1 MKSSDEFVD
10 MTESTGNLTGLS
22 KANVLRKSAASK
34 NEVWRYKSWDGFGKS
49 ALITLGRGLKYAVV
63 AMAVTIAIDKAFGL
77 HNSQHSHNS
86 DH

>member
-1 MKSSDEFVD
+1 VVLLFSFYL
-10 MTESTGNLTGLS
+10 NALLLS
-22 KANVLRKSAASK
+22 FSR